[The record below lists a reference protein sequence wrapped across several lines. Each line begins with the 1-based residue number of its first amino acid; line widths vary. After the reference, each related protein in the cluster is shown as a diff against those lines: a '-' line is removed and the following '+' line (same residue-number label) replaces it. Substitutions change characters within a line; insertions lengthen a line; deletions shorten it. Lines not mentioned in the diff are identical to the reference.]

1 MEGRRTSR
9 QDGFTLVEM
18 LVALLVISILVG
30 IAVASFTFSV
40 SSSKQ
45 TACRANLKIMREA
58 IAVYETENGHKPA
71 TLYELVPDHIDYG
84 FAFRCPYS
92 LEEYSYDADS
102 GRVSCPYHAD
112 L

>member
-1 MEGRRTSR
+1 MEERGASR
-9 QDGFTLVEM
+9 EEGFTLVEM
-18 LVALLVISILVG
+18 LVALLIISILLG
-30 IAVASFTFSV
+30 IAIASFSFSV

-45 TACRANLKIMREA
+45 TACRANLRILREA
-58 IAVYETENGHKPA
+58 ITVYETRNGHKPA
-71 TLYELVPDHIDYG
+71 TLYELVPDYIDRG

-102 GRVSCPYHAD
+102 GRVSCPYHTD